1 MPDAAAASFCLRLD
15 AKSWPGLRRHSG
27 LKAIQAGRASRQQ
40 AEIVLVD
47 TPARALAELG
57 WLCLSEND
65 QPHLLA
71 LAQGKVLPNPDIEAL
86 GNLAIL
92 ARGKLERLVLPLSGS
107 RRLLLEKYELAVKR
121 KPASLA
127 VLRCDGFTAA
137 EAAAWLLELAGD
149 PAAPGLKFGLLGSEP
164 GVALAAMLG
173 LAAPKPVKAPE
184 LPSQIPA
191 GDSAIAAACAILR
204 HCLLQFDA
212 NIQPVLLGQDSE
224 GVHQMRVALRRL
236 RSALDIFAAILP
248 AGWLAAMLDDLRWLN
263 TPLGQR
269 RDLDVFVE
277 ETLAPLRAAQPDLA
291 GLGQLNKLLDTRRLA
306 AQADLVVALQSPRAT
321 AALLRL
327 RWLAALDEAE
337 ILRQLEPAQHE
348 AALLPAISF
357 AALSLK
363 KRRRK
368 LKQLGERHA
377 ELTVPE
383 LHRLR
388 IRAKKLRYAS
398 DFFRYLFAKKPS
410 KLAGITL
417 ARLQDTLGALND
429 AAVGDQLLKGLL
441 GPVDQ
446 DPAAAAIAGWFA
458 ARQAAQLAQLGP
470 AWQEYA
476 RLKPFWKAALP
487 EAA

>member
-1 MPDAAAASFCLRLD
+1 MRDAAAASFCLRLD

-27 LKAIQAGRASRQQ
+27 LKALQAGRASRQQ
-40 AEIVLVD
+40 AEIALVD
-47 TPARALAELG
+47 TPARDLAGLG

-65 QPHLLA
+65 QPQLLP
-71 LAQGKVLPNPDIEAL
+71 LARGKALPNPDIEAL

-92 ARGKLERLVLPLSGS
+92 ARGKLERVVLPLSGN
-107 RRLLLEKYELAVKR
+107 RRLMLEKYELGARR
-121 KPASLA
+121 KQAGIA
-127 VLRCDGFTAA
+127 VLRCDGFAPA
-137 EAAAWLLELAGD
+137 EAAAWLLELMGD
-149 PAAPGLKFGLLGSEP
+149 SAAPGLKLGLLGSEP
-164 GVALAAMLG
+164 GVALAAALN

-248 AGWLAAMLDDLRWLN
+248 AAWLAAMLDDLRWLN
-263 TPLGQR
+263 APLGQR

-277 ETLAPLRAAQPDLA
+277 ETLAPLRAAQPNLA
-291 GLGQLNKLLDTRRLA
+291 GLVHLNKRLDVARLT
-306 AQADLVVALQSPRAT
+306 AQADLLAALQSPRAT

-327 RWLAALDEAE
+327 RWLASLDEVDVLRALD
-337 ILRQLEPAQHE
+337 PAQHE
-348 AALLPAISF
+348 AALVPAISF

-377 ELTVPE
+377 ELSVPD

-398 DFFRYLFAKKPS
+398 DFFRYLFAKKPT

-441 GPVDQ
+441 GPADQ

-458 ARQAAQLAQLGP
+458 ARQATQLAQLGP
-470 AWQEYA
+470 AWQDYA

-487 EAA
+487 EVD